1 MKMPNEEQKHFL
13 ALMDR
18 PGDSIYIDISKL
30 DISKG
35 FESVDLGDIDSFTMH
50 FSKDEILESIRRAN
64 IVSEKYLNGTLV
76 IQDNQKHKPL
86 PVIDKEL
93 CDGFQLDAYLKE
105 KELDKMAINTIINK
119 FRVICEDEV
128 ARDSFINYLKSGNI
142 ELAINVLFSLPYLS
156 IRKLV
161 LYLIEMR
168 NKERMQEKVQERIR
182 DKAA

>member
-1 MKMPNEEQKHFL
+1 MNNEGQKHFL
-13 ALMDR
+13 ALMNR

-50 FSKDEILESIRRAN
+50 FSKDEILESIKRAN
-64 IVSEKYLNGTLV
+64 IVSEQYLNGTLV

-86 PVIDKEL
+86 PVIDKNL
-93 CDGFQLDAYLKE
+93 CDGFQLDVYLKE
-105 KELDKMAINTIINK
+105 KSLDKVAINTIINK
-119 FRVICEDEV
+119 FRVICEDELIKE
-128 ARDSFINYLKSGNI
+128 SFINALKSGNTL
-142 ELAINVLFSLPYLS
+142 LAMDTLFSLPYLN

-168 NKERMQEKVQERIR
+168 NKERDLERVQERIR